1 MLLGGPVFSLLLTA
15 GFSALR
21 FDGLSFQ
28 SGFLADG
35 AIEFF
40 LNTALS
46 VNLVILVLSALP
58 MRCFHG
64 ATRGLETDGLQDPP
78 CRQKAEPLIP
88 AFAGNPSASH
98 AIFVR
103 DAIVN
108 CL

>member
-21 FDGLSFQ
+21 FAGLSFQ

-64 ATRGLETDGLQDPP
+64 AIRGLETDGLI
-78 CRQKAEPLIP
+78 L
-88 AFAGNPSASH
+88 H
-98 AIFVR
+98 AVR
-103 DAIVN
+103 RRSR
-108 CL
+108 